1 MTAHL
6 STPDLL
12 ALHAVRLRGMA
23 DTASAAAR
31 FGLDV
36 DATEERL
43 LDAQAYGWVTWSQ
56 FAGSGGWSLTT
67 AGRLQNESELADE
80 LAVARAA
87 ARVGRVHAAFVPLNA
102 RLQRAC
108 TDWQLRPTA
117 TDPLAANDH
126 TDERWD
132 RTVLA
137 ELAGLAT
144 ALGPLVRG
152 LSDVLARF
160 DGYST
165 RFATALGRV
174 RAGDHAWV
182 DGVGRDSCHA
192 VWFELHEDL
201 IATLGLA
208 RT

>member
-1 MTAHL
+1 MTPRA

-36 DATEERL
+36 DVTEERL
-43 LDAQAYGWVTWSQ
+43 LDAQAFGWVTWSQ
-56 FAGSGGWSLTT
+56 FAGSGGWSLTS
-67 AGRLQNESELADE
+67 AGREQNELELAEE
-80 LAVARAA
+80 LAAARAG
-87 ARVGRVHAAFVPLNA
+87 ARVGRVHDAFVPLNA

-126 TDERWD
+126 TDPRRD
-132 RTVLA
+132 RAVLA
-137 ELAGLAT
+137 ELAGLST
-144 ALGPLVRG
+144 ALVPLVR
-152 LSDVLARF
+152 LLCDVLTRF

-165 RFATALGRV
+165 RFATALVRV
-174 RAGDHAWV
+174 QDGDHAWV
-182 DGVGRDSCHA
+182 DGSGRDSCHA

-201 IATLGLA
+201 IATLGLT

>member
-1 MTAHL
+1 MTAHA

-12 ALHAVRLRGMA
+12 ALHAVRLRGVA

-31 FGLDV
+31 FDLDV
-36 DATEERL
+36 DSVEERL

-56 FAGSGGWSLTT
+56 FAGTGGWSLTS
-67 AGRLQNESELADE
+67 AGREQNERELADE
-80 LAVARAA
+80 LAAARAA
-87 ARVGRVHAAFVPLNA
+87 VRVGRVHASFVPLNA

-117 TDPLAANDH
+117 TDPLAANEH
-126 TDERWD
+126 TDARWD
-132 RTVLA
+132 RAVLA
-137 ELAGLAT
+137 ELAGLSS
-144 ALGPLVRG
+144 ALVPLVRG

-160 DGYST
+160 DGYGT

-174 RAGDHAWV
+174 QAGDHAWV
-182 DGVGRDSCHA
+182 DGNSRDSCHV

-201 IATLGLA
+201 IATLGLS